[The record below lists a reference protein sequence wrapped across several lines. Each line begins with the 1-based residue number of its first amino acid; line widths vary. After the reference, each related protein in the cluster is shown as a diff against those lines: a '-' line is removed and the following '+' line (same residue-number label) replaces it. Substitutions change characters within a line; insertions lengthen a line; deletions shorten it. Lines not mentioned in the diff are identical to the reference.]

1 MVDALIRALYW
12 YSSNSISNPLLYTST
27 SARASP
33 LQRNSSYSALINNLV
48 LHSTPP
54 LHLSM
59 ELQPHP
65 NLTLV
70 HILPVQLTI
79 PPLEN
84 LPVHT
89 RARLAQNRRPPL
101 AILDSRELHSA
112 THGLGDAELAAQ
124 QAHFHGVLLLLP
136 GAEAGFERVCGRCAG
151 CAGGFGSWRGEV
163 EIVAEGVVD
172 AWGGGGAEDGGR
184 AVGGCCGGDNA
195 ERLRGED
202 VSWVEG

>member
-112 THGLGDAELAAQ
+112 TNWRRSRLIFTASCCCFQALRRASRGCVDDVLGAPAA
-124 QAHFHGVLLLLP
+124 L
-136 GAEAGFERVCGRCAG
+136 GAG
-151 CAGGFGSWRGEV
+151 
-163 EIVAEGVVD
+163 
-172 AWGGGGAEDGGR
+172 
-184 AVGGCCGGDNA
+184 A
-195 ERLRGED
+195 ERLRLWRR
-202 VSWVEG
+202 VSWTPGAEGAPRTAGVVCVDVVAGMMRRD